1 MTTSPDNDLKSRS
14 LTIAIQMDPIEDVNV
29 DADTTFDMALEAFG
43 RGHEIW
49 IYGPETLQLRDGRVR
64 ARARRAEALAR
75 EQGAHVRLAA
85 PEILDLHGVDVVLI
99 RQDPPFDMAYVTA
112 AQILERLQPDVL
124 VLNDPRSIRDAPEKL
139 FVTDFADLTPPTL
152 ITSDMDAMRAFRD
165 EHGDVIVKPL
175 YGNGGAGVF
184 KIAGGDSNFNALLEL
199 FAETWREPSIIQK
212 FLPAVEGGD
221 KRIIL
226 LDGEA
231 VGAINRVP
239 APGETRSNMH
249 VGGRAEAVEMSA
261 RDQEICDRIGPVLSE
276 RGLVFAGID
285 VIGEWLTEI
294 NVTSPTGV
302 QEVRRFGG
310 ADISAL
316 FWDWVEGRREEN
328 AEAAAKGTEGGRDG

>member
-1 MTTSPDNDLKSRS
+1 MALK
-14 LTIAIQMDPIEDVNV
+14 IAIQMDPIEVVDVN
-29 DADTTFDMALEAFG
+29 ADTSFDMALEAHK

-49 IYGPETLQLRDGRVR
+49 IYQPQHLRLWEGRVS
-64 ARARRAEALAR
+64 ARARKVKKLKR
-75 EQGAHVRLAA
+75 EQDAHVTLD
-85 PEILDLHGVDVVLI
+85 EQSLLDLHNVDVVLI
-99 RQDPPFDMAYVTA
+99 RQDPPYDMTYITA
-112 AQILERLQPDVL
+112 AQILERLQPDVM

-152 ITSDMDAMRAFRD
+152 ITRDLQSMREFRD
-165 EHGDVIVKPL
+165 EHKDIILKPL

-184 KIAGGDSNFNALLEL
+184 RIKPDDGNFNALLEM
-199 FAETWREPSIIQK
+199 FEQFYPEPSIMQK
-212 FLPAVEGGD
+212 FLPDVTAGD

-239 APGETRSNMH
+239 AKGETRSNMH
-249 VGGRAEAVEMSA
+249 VGGRAESIEMST

-276 RGLVFAGID
+276 RGLIFTGID
-285 VIGEWLTEI
+285 VIGDYLTEI

-316 FWDWVEGRREEN
+316 LWDWAEGRRQSS
-328 AEAAAKGTEGGRDG
+328 

>member
-1 MTTSPDNDLKSRS
+1 MALK
-14 LTIAIQMDPIEDVNV
+14 IAIQMDPIELVEV
-29 DADTTFDMALEAFG
+29 EADTSFDMALEAFT

-49 IYGPETLQLRDGRVR
+49 VYQPEHLSLLEGRVS
-64 ARARRAEALAR
+64 ARARKVTSLQRKQSE
-75 EQGAHVRLAA
+75 HVTLDA
-85 PEILDLHGVDVVLI
+85 PSILDLHKLDTVLI
-99 RQDPPFDMAYVTA
+99 RQDPPFNMAYITA
-112 AQILERLQPDVL
+112 AQILERLQPEVL
-124 VLNDPRSIRDAPEKL
+124 VLNDPRAIRDAPEKL
-139 FVTDFADLTPPTL
+139 FVIDFPDLTPPTL
-152 ITSDMDAMRAFRD
+152 ITRDAEAMRAFRD
-165 EHGDVIVKPL
+165 QYKDVIIKPL

-184 KIAGGDSNFNALLEL
+184 RVKPDDANFNALLEM
-199 FAETWREPSIIQK
+199 FTDFYQEPSILQQ
-212 FLPAVEGGD
+212 FLPDVTAGD

-239 APGETRSNMH
+239 AKGETRSNMH

-276 RGLVFAGID
+276 RGLIFAGID
-285 VIGEWLTEI
+285 VIGDYLTEI

-316 FWDWVEGRREEN
+316 LWDWVEGRR
-328 AEAAAKGTEGGRDG
+328 AS

>member
-1 MTTSPDNDLKSRS
+1 MALK
-14 LTIAIQMDPIEDVNV
+14 IAIQMDPIQRVDVH
-29 DADTTFDMALEAFG
+29 ADTSFDMALEAFT

-49 IYGPETLQLRDGRVR
+49 VYHPDHLSFLSGRVS
-64 ARARRAEALAR
+64 ARAQKVGRLERK
-75 EQGAHVRLAA
+75 QGDHVKLEPSAA
-85 PEILDLHGVDVVLI
+85 LDLHEMDVVLI
-99 RQDPPFDMAYVTA
+99 RQDPPFNMAYITA

-124 VLNDPRSIRDAPEKL
+124 VLNDPKSIRDAPEKL

-152 ITSDMDAMRAFRD
+152 ITRDLKAMRAFREEYKD
-165 EHGDVIVKPL
+165 IILKPL

-184 KIAGGDSNFNALLEL
+184 RIKPDDANFNALLEM
-199 FAETWREPSIIQK
+199 FDETFEEPSIMQQ
-212 FLPAVEGGD
+212 FLPDVSAGD

-231 VGAINRVP
+231 VGAINRIP
-239 APGETRSNMH
+239 AKGETRSNMH
-249 VGGRAEAVEMSA
+249 VGGRAEGVEMSA

-276 RGLVFAGID
+276 RGLIFVGID
-285 VIGEWLTEI
+285 VIGDYLTEI

-316 FWDWVEGRREEN
+316 FLDWIEGRVQTH
-328 AEAAAKGTEGGRDG
+328 KD

>member
-1 MTTSPDNDLKSRS
+1 MPLK
-14 LTIAIQMDPIEDVNV
+14 IAIQMDPIETVDVH
-29 DADTTFDMALEAFG
+29 ADTTFDMALEAFA
-43 RGHEIW
+43 RSHEIW
-49 IYGPETLQLRDGRVR
+49 VYDPRALRLWDGRVS
-64 ARARRAEALAR
+64 ASARRVESLKR
-75 EQGAHVRLAA
+75 EQGEHATLQDA
-85 PEILDLHGVDVVLI
+85 ETLDLHDVDVVLI
-99 RQDPPFDMAYVTA
+99 RQDPPFDMAYITA

-124 VLNDPRSIRDAPEKL
+124 VLNDPRAIRDAPEKL

-152 ITSDMDAMRAFRD
+152 ITSDADAMRAFRD

-184 KIAGGDSNFNALLEL
+184 KIARDDGNFSALIEL
-199 FAETWREPSIIQK
+199 FETAYREPSIIQK
-212 FLPAVEGGD
+212 FLPAVTAGD

-239 APGETRSNMH
+239 AKGETRSNMH
-249 VGGRAEAVEMSA
+249 AGGRAEAVEMSA

-276 RGLVFAGID
+276 RGLIFAGID
-285 VIGEWLTEI
+285 VIGDYLTEI

-316 FWDWVEGRREEN
+316 LWDWVDGRLS
-328 AEAAAKGTEGGRDG
+328 